1 MTAQMNRRAR
11 KPFASVSQRVEY
23 RQLPASRGAAHD
35 VCCLATQPCHQ
46 RTPFY
51 QSRLTQTQ
59 LIISFQA
66 VCECRTLTATLQL
79 YIRTLNAM
87 HFVGNK
93 YVVTLYRKVKCNM
106 DPCMHVDAKV
116 WLIQWPR
123 TLTVNKV
130 RCT

>member
-1 MTAQMNRRAR
+1 MTAKMNRRAR
-11 KPFASVSQRVEY
+11 KPFASVLQRVEY
-23 RQLPASRGAAHD
+23 RQVPASRGAAHD

-66 VCECRTLTATLQL
+66 VCECRTLPAPPQL
-79 YIRTLNAM
+79 YIKTLNAM
-87 HFVGNK
+87 HFAGNK
-93 YVVTLYRKVKCNM
+93 YAVTLHRKVELNM

-116 WLIQWPR
+116 RVTQRSR
-123 TLTVNKV
+123 TLTVYKA
-130 RCT
+130 